1 LQECEIGRG
10 GTDALTPRR
19 HGCNKGPSP
28 TAERNAEERDC
39 GLTCTRD
46 VPLLT
51 TAVLSVYPTALKADS
66 VLHEE
71 ARRRGPL
78 VGARITTFPE
88 LTDALA
94 RDLGV
99 SACVVAPETAAVVLA
114 HALETSTAP
123 PALRTPRR
131 GLLRELLRVIEELQ
145 AAYLEPG
152 DVEALAAALPS
163 GPARARFAEIGRVYA
178 AYEGALARLGAVDRH
193 GRERR
198 VCEGLAT
205 AAAAGTRLP
214 CLAGTER
221 IVFAEIYD
229 FSVLQFLIATSL
241 IRMIGDA
248 ELVAF
253 AHPENVDATRFVD
266 RTWNRFVGDPSI
278 ADEVLPSFVVRGGRT
293 GSLSAVLRGVFA
305 TTREAP
311 AAADGSV
318 RLVVAPSRYGEVEAA
333 VRDVRRR
340 LERGE
345 PAERIALLARDL
357 ALYGDLVED
366 VCRRYRV
373 PVYFRKGKPLLAN
386 GLVKACLNVLRC
398 VVEGFPR
405 ARLEAILDADHF
417 AAVPHRLGRV
427 LRRAGFVAE
436 TARPLAE
443 CIAHRAET
451 LPPERRARFLADG
464 AAVGAVVGTL
474 RALDRPRT
482 IGGHAA
488 ALARAL
494 RRLGLRPVPGGAV
507 VPASAAR
514 DARAWERLDETL
526 RVLGGVT
533 RRLGGGTVPLARFV
547 ALLVGALEPL
557 EVEDPAE
564 RSGSV
569 RALAIRDA
577 RGLDFDTVHLLGLD
591 DGTFPAPHAENP
603 LWPDAMKRDLN
614 PVAAAL
620 LRRKLGARGEGLPLA
635 GVLRTAREASL
646 EDPFLFFLALSMAE
660 REVVLSR
667 PTVNEDGNPAVPS
680 PFLDEVRRCT
690 ALVETTLDPTAVV
703 PAAEECCE
711 LSELVGRAAL
721 ARWTRRPDAPPDRLT
736 DALVVADGELARR
749 VNAIDARARIEERRA
764 RYFLSGA
771 SAKERFA
778 DAYVGRL
785 GADPTPI
792 ATRLAGMSWSP
803 SRLEALGACAFRF
816 FAGTVLGLERDDDP
830 EAAVGNAERGTL
842 VHRVLEQL
850 LRAHPRLPADIEAAR
865 ALGRDVVHRLRDEA
879 SRAIRAKDPAL
890 FDVAWR
896 QVGASV
902 DALVVLEHR
911 EQRALAV
918 DGVDV
923 EYRLETPVEHVL
935 AGAPP
940 LRIGG
945 RPDRVELRRRAGRLV
960 GLRVLD
966 YKTSRRHEK
975 FRPLID
981 PERAMGTTGFQI
993 PVYLLAA
1000 AGETPELPADA
1011 ELEGGYLVLLAA
1023 DKEIVRKFSRTE
1035 LDSVAGNIRALVGRT
1050 TAGHFDVDPDP
1061 CDPYCAYRAVCR
1073 YQRPPLEED
1082 AASD

>member
-1 LQECEIGRG
+1 M
-10 GTDALTPRR
+10 
-19 HGCNKGPSP
+19 
-28 TAERNAEERDC
+28 
-39 GLTCTRD
+39 
-46 VPLLT
+46 
-51 TAVLSVYPTALKADS
+51 
-66 VLHEE
+66 
-71 ARRRGPL
+71 
-78 VGARITTFPE
+78 
-88 LTDALA
+88 
-94 RDLGV
+94 

-114 HALETSTAP
+114 HALDTSAAP
-123 PALRTPRR
+123 PTLRTPRR

-145 AAYLEPG
+145 AAYLEPD
-152 DVEALAAALPS
+152 DVDALASSLPP

-178 AYEGALARLGAVDRH
+178 AYERALARLGAVDRH

-198 VCEGLAT
+198 VCEGLAA
-205 AAAAGTRLP
+205 AAAAGTRLA
-214 CLAGTER
+214 CLTGVER

-229 FSVLQFLIATSL
+229 FSVLQFLIATNL

-305 TTREAP
+305 TTRGAP
-311 AAADGSV
+311 VAADGSV

-398 VVEGFPR
+398 VVDGFPR

-443 CIAHRAET
+443 CVAHRAET
-451 LPPERRARFLADG
+451 LPPERRAGFLADG
-464 AAVGAVVGTL
+464 AAVGAIVGTL

-482 IGGHAA
+482 IGGHATA
-488 ALARAL
+488 FAGAL
-494 RRLGLRPVPGGAV
+494 RQLGLRPVPGGAT

-526 RVLGGVT
+526 RVLGGVA
-533 RRLGGGTVPLARFV
+533 RRLGGGPVPLARFV
-547 ALLVGALEPL
+547 AILVGALEPL

-660 REVVLSR
+660 RELVLSH
-667 PTVNEDGNPAVPS
+667 PAVNEDGNPTVPS
-680 PFLDEVRRCT
+680 PFLDEVRSCT
-690 ALVETTLDPTAVV
+690 AVVETEVDATAVV
-703 PAAEECCE
+703 PVAEECCE
-711 LSELVGRAAL
+711 LSELVGRATL

-736 DALVVADGELARR
+736 DALVVADHELARR
-749 VNAIDARARIEERRA
+749 VETIDGRARIEERRA
-764 RYFLSGA
+764 RYFLSGS

-785 GADPTPI
+785 CADHAPV
-792 ATRLAGMSWSP
+792 AARLAAMSWSP
-803 SRLEALGACAFRF
+803 SRLEALGACGFRF
-816 FAGTVLGLERDDDP
+816 FAGTVLGLEREDDP
-830 EAAVGNAERGTL
+830 EAAVGNAERGML
-842 VHRVLEQL
+842 FHAVLEQL
-850 LRAHPRLPADIEAAR
+850 LRSHPRLPPDPGVAR
-865 ALGRDVVHRLRDEA
+865 ALARDLVHRLRDQA
-879 SRAIRAKDPAL
+879 AHAIRAKDPAL

-896 QVGASV
+896 QVAASV
-902 DALVVLEHR
+902 DALVIHEQR
-911 EQRALAV
+911 EQRALVA

-923 EYRLETPVEHVL
+923 EYRLETPVEYVL
-935 AGAPP
+935 AGDPP

-966 YKTSRRHEK
+966 YKASRHPETY
-975 FRPLID
+975 RPLVD
-981 PERAMGTTGFQI
+981 PTRAMGKTGFQI
-993 PVYLLAA
+993 PAYVLAA
-1000 AGETPELPADA
+1000 TGEMPDLPPDA
-1011 ELEGGYLVLLAA
+1011 LLEGGYLVLLAA
-1023 DKEIVRKFSRTE
+1023 EKKLVDHEFTPAE
-1035 LDSVAGNIRALVGRT
+1035 LDGVTDNIRKLVDSASAGR
-1050 TAGHFDVDPDP
+1050 FDVDPDP

-1082 AASD
+1082 APSD